1 MAEIFSV
8 TVEEIIK
15 QLNMEI
21 IYAPENISSL
31 VVTENDV
38 TGLDFSLWDF
48 MSISMQSVFRY
59 AEIWSLLILLHLTRK
74 QDMRG

>member
-31 VVTENDV
+31 VVTENDCNRP
-38 TGLDFSLWDF
+38 GLQLMGF
-48 MSISMQSVFRY
+48 Y
-59 AEIWSLLILLHLTRK
+59 E
-74 QDMRG
+74 

>member
-31 VVTENDV
+31 VVTENDCNRP
-38 TGLDFSLWDF
+38 GLHF

>member
-1 MAEIFSV
+1 MLLRTSAALLLLRMIV
-8 TVEEIIK
+8 T
-15 QLNMEI
+15 
-21 IYAPENISSL
+21 
-31 VVTENDV
+31 D
-38 TGLDFSLWDF
+38 LDFSLWDF

>member
-31 VVTENDV
+31 VVTEN
-38 TGLDFSLWDF
+38 DFSLWDF

>member
-31 VVTENDV
+31 VVV
-38 TGLDFSLWDF
+38 TDLDFSLWDF

>member
-31 VVTENDV
+31 VVTENDCNRP
-38 TGLDFSLWDF
+38 GLQLMGFYEYF
-48 MSISMQSVFRY
+48 NAERVH